1 MRMMGAKYRIKDTF
15 IITGR
20 GLVLAGTIEEGEIF
34 TGDYIEFIAFGKTR
48 KRKITGVSGMRKA
61 DDERMNVGLL
71 IECENENEK
80 VELRR
85 WRPQNEIGIISK
97 E

>member
-1 MRMMGAKYRIKDTF
+1 MITAKYRIKNTF

-20 GLVLAGTIEEGEIF
+20 GLVLAGMIEEGEIF
-34 TGDYIEFIAFGKTR
+34 TGDYIEFKAFDKTR

-61 DDERMNVGLL
+61 DDETMNVGLL
-71 IECENENEK
+71 IECENENEI

-85 WRPQNEIGIISK
+85 WTPQNELGIIGK
-97 E
+97 D